1 MPTARVHKR
10 LSLDFLGQYNDWLQ
24 RIIDAPAKGEL
35 KSEHRRFFHDWD
47 FIQFLDAKLGRE
59 LAREALL
66 HIILD
71 VEEKR
76 AQDRKLV
83 RQANL
88 KSVKPG

>member
-1 MPTARVHKR
+1 MPTAALHKR
-10 LSLDFLGQYNDWLQ
+10 LSLDYLGQYTPWLE
-24 RIIDAPAKGEL
+24 RIIDAPAEGEL

-47 FIQFLDAKLGRE
+47 FIQFLDTKLGRE

-71 VEEKR
+71 VEERR

-83 RQANL
+83 RQ
-88 KSVKPG
+88 G